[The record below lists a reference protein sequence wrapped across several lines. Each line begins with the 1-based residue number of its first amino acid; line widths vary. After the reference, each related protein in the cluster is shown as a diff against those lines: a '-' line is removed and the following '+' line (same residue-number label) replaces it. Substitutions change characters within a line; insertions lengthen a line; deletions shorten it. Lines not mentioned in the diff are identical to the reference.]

1 MVALSIDNLPASEEE
16 LDFSDLE
23 RRFAIPEQEET
34 LENVIFVDNLPVVEE
49 EKEAKLIAYIT
60 KTLVKFGK
68 VKKDGVHMPKDD
80 STGKVMTKG
89 YMFVEYT
96 TAEQA
101 QAAIRGLNGFKFD
114 KSHILL
120 ANRFMDVEKYS
131 EVDDVYRAPPVEAY
145 VEREHLRSWLADDS
159 GRDQFAMYAGQDL
172 TVFWNEPELPAE
184 MAHKRTNWTETHVQ
198 WSPLGSYMC
207 TFHRQGLALW
217 GGESWKKLMRFVHL
231 GVRVAD
237 FSPSER
243 YLVTWA
249 SEPISI
255 EAVNQYLGEGNEH
268 QNPYTVDD
276 EGHTTCV
283 WDAYTGSLLRSFPTI
298 KAEDGKTAKASWSQF
313 KWSPSERYLA
323 RMTPESGLSIY
334 DVQTMGLV
342 DKKAMKVPGIQDFA
356 WCPHTIIDPRTN
368 VAKPEMIAYWT
379 PEEGNLPARVSL
391 ISVPSKTLVRTKN
404 LFNVFTCALH
414 WHPQGQMLCVRVQRY
429 TKSRKSQ
436 YTNLEIFR
444 TNERDVPVDVIE
456 LKDSAVIFEWEPVS
470 ENYRFAIVH
479 SDDPNPPP
487 MNASRMATA
496 TVKTSVSFYAFERQ
510 GKLVQKEGFKLLKTL
525 SGKNTTNLKWSPQ
538 GRHIVLA
545 TLRTI
550 SACPLEFCDVD
561 FDQSAATKS
570 GDAGDAITVL
580 ETREHYGV
588 TDLDWDPTGRF
599 VVSSASSWRHTME
612 NGYVLW
618 DFKGQQLNK
627 ASVDR
632 FKQIVWR
639 PRPRSLLTEE
649 QKREVRKNLKD
660 YSKEFDDQDE
670 RKIHAA
676 DAELMSFRRRRISEW
691 VAWREQVESKLQADT
706 EEALS
711 NGYKLPAMSD
721 NEDFVVDELVEEV
734 IEEKE
739 EIIN

>member
-1 MVALSIDNLPASEEE
+1 EEI
-16 LDFSDLE
+16 DFSDLE

-34 LENVIFVDNLPVVEE
+34 LENVVFIDNVPVVDE
-49 EKEAKLIAYIT
+49 EKEAKLISFVT
-60 KTLVKFGK
+60 RTLVKFGK
-68 VKKDGVHMPKDD
+68 VKENGVHMPKDD
-80 STGKVMTKG
+80 SKGKMMTKG
-89 YMFVEYT
+89 YMFVEYE

-114 KSHILL
+114 KSHIFL
-120 ANRFMDVEKYS
+120 ANRFMDIEKYS
-131 EVDDVYRAPPVEAY
+131 EVDDVYHAPPAEPY
-145 VEREHLRSWLADDS
+145 VEREHLRSWLADEG
-159 GRDQFAMYAGQDL
+159 GRDQFAMYAGQNL
-172 TVFWNEPELPAE
+172 SVFWNEAVLAAE
-184 MAHKRTNWTETHVQ
+184 EIITRNNWTETHVQ

-217 GGESWKKLMRFVHL
+217 GGASMKKLMRFVHL

-243 YLVTWA
+243 YLVTLS
-249 SEPISI
+249 SEPINVD
-255 EAVNQYLGEGNEH
+255 AVNQLLGEGNEH
-268 QNPYTVDD
+268 HNPYTSDD

-283 WDAYTGSLLRSFPTI
+283 WDAYTGRLLRSFPPVKT
-298 KAEDGKTAKASWSQF
+298 EDGKPTRSSWSQF

-323 RMTPESGLSIY
+323 RMTPETSLSIY

-342 DKKAMKVPGIQDFA
+342 DRKPMKVPGIQDFA
-356 WCPHTIIDPRTN
+356 WCPHTIVDSRTN
-368 VAKPEMIAYWT
+368 QAKPEMIAFWT
-379 PEEGNLPARVSL
+379 PEDGNLPARVSL

-404 LFNVFTCALH
+404 LFNVHTCALH

-436 YTNLEIFR
+436 FTNLEIFR
-444 TNERDVPVDVIE
+444 TNERDVPVDIIE
-456 LKDSAVIFEWEPVS
+456 LKDSAVVFEWEPVS

-479 SDDPNPPP
+479 SEDPNPPP
-487 MNASRMATA
+487 TNASRMALATA
-496 TVKTSVSFYAFERQ
+496 KTSVSFYAFERQ

-525 SGKNTTNLKWSPQ
+525 GGKNTTNLRWSPQ

-550 SACPLEFCDVD
+550 SACPLEFYDVD
-561 FDQSAATKS
+561 FDQAAAAKS
-570 GDAGDAITVL
+570 GDAGDAITLL
-580 ETREHYGV
+580 ESREHYGV
-588 TDLDWDPTGRF
+588 TELDWDPTGRF
-599 VVSSASSWRHTME
+599 AVSSASSWRHTMD

-618 DFKGQQLNK
+618 DFKGQMLNK
-627 ASVDR
+627 VAVDR
-632 FKQIVWR
+632 FKQLVWR

-649 QKREVRKNLKD
+649 QKRDVRRNLKD
-660 YSKEFDDQDE
+660 YSKEFDEQDE
-670 RKIHAA
+670 RKVHAA
-676 DAELMSFRRRRISEW
+676 DAELMSQRRRLIAEWEALRERIE
-691 VAWREQVESKLQADT
+691 AMLQVET

-711 NGYKLPAMSD
+711 NGYILPAMSD
-721 NEDFVVDELVEEV
+721 NEDFVVDEVVEEI

>member
-1 MVALSIDNLPASEEE
+1 MVALTIDHLPASEEE
-16 LDFSDLE
+16 IDFSDLE

-34 LENVIFVDNLPVVEE
+34 LENVIFVDNLPMVDE
-49 EKEAKLIAYIT
+49 EKEAKLISFVT

-68 VKKDGVHMPKDD
+68 VKENGIHMPKDD
-80 STGKVMTKG
+80 STGKMMTKG
-89 YMFVEYT
+89 YMFIEYE

-101 QAAIRGLNGFKFD
+101 QAAIRGLNGWKFD
-114 KSHILL
+114 KSHTLL

-145 VEREHLRSWLADDS
+145 VEREHLRSWLADES
-159 GRDQFAMYAGQDL
+159 GRDQFAMYAGQNL
-172 TVFWNEPELPAE
+172 SVYWNEPALSAKLDHERA
-184 MAHKRTNWTETHVQ
+184 NWTETHVQ

-217 GGESWKKLMRFVHL
+217 GGQSWKQLMRFVHL
-231 GVRVAD
+231 GVRAAD

-243 YLVTWA
+243 YLVTWS
-249 SEPISI
+249 SEPISV
-255 EAVNQYLGEGNEH
+255 ESVNQFLGEGNEH
-268 QNPYTVDD
+268 QNPYTADD

-283 WDAYTGSLLRSFPTI
+283 WDAYTGSLLRSFPAV
-298 KAEDGKTAKASWSQF
+298 KAEDGRAKAGWSQF
-313 KWSPSERYLA
+313 RWSPSERYLA
-323 RMTPESGLSIY
+323 RMTPEASLAIY

-342 DKKAMKVPGIQDFA
+342 DKKAMKIPGIQDFA
-356 WCPHTIIDPRTN
+356 WCPHTIADARTG
-368 VAKPEMIAYWT
+368 VARPEMIAYWT

-404 LFNVFTCALH
+404 LFNVHTCALH
-414 WHPQGQMLCVRVQRY
+414 WHPLGHMLCVRVQRY

-444 TNERDVPVDVIE
+444 TSERDVPVDVIE
-456 LKDSAVIFEWEPVS
+456 LKDSAVIFEWEPTS
-470 ENYRFAIVH
+470 ELGRFAIVH
-479 SDDPNPPP
+479 SDDPSPPP

-525 SGKNTTNLKWSPQ
+525 GGKNVTNVRWSPQ

-550 SACPLEFCDVD
+550 SACALEFCDVD
-561 FDQSAATKS
+561 FDQAAAAKS
-570 GDAGDAITVL
+570 GDAGDAVTVL

-618 DFKGQQLNK
+618 DFKGQQLSR
-627 ASVDR
+627 ALVDR
-632 FKQIVWR
+632 FKQLIWR
-639 PRPRSLLTEE
+639 PRPKSLLSEE
-649 QKREVRKNLKD
+649 QKREIRRNLKE
-660 YSKEFDDQDE
+660 YSREFDDLDE

-676 DAELMSFRRRRISEW
+676 DAELMNERRRIIAKWE
-691 VAWREQVESKLQADT
+691 ARRRDVEAQLLADT

-711 NGYKLPAMSD
+711 NGYKLPAVSD

-739 EIIN
+739 EFI